1 MKKILRTFLAAAFL
15 TTGTY
20 LCFPS
25 TPFLSRPSVA
35 EAAGVI
41 ELNSA
46 QQKQLDDF
54 FTAFSSSGLRS
65 FRKGTLTN
73 DELLAFAVNYNIKH
87 SKNLKNINEKT
98 WGITLQDLTNT
109 VQKYFGLPLTIH
121 DMGNYTVKDGLYLVP
136 RAASSTNVF
145 SKVDFLMDNGDGTYL
160 ANVVIY
166 MGSSE
171 GPGASP
177 LIGSRFRAL
186 ITKTDTGCNLQEY
199 LMR

>member
-15 TTGTY
+15 TAGTY

-41 ELNSA
+41 ELNST
-46 QQKQLDDF
+46 QQKQLDNF

-186 ITKTDTGCNLQEY
+186 ITKTDTGYNLQEY